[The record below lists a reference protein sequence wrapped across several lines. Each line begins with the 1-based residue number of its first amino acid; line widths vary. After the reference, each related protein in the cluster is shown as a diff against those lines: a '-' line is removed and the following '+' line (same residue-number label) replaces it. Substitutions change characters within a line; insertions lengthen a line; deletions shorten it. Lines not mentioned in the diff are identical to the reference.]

1 MTNLVGQTFDRYH
14 ILEQLGEGG
23 MAVVYKAYDSHLD
36 RAVAVKVILPGFEQ
50 SENFL
55 KRFEREAQALAR
67 LVHPNIVRVLDY
79 GHQQGL
85 PYLVM
90 EYLPG
95 GTLKQKTGRPMPWQE
110 AAHLLAPI
118 ARALAY
124 AHQVGILHRDIKPS
138 NILITHSGEPML
150 SDFGLAKLLQV
161 QDGVDL
167 TGSTGVIGTP
177 AYMAPEQMVGGKV
190 DRRVDI
196 YALGIVFYE
205 LVTGRTPYRADTPAA
220 IMVKVVTEPLP
231 RPTSF
236 MADLPEMVEFAI
248 LKALEKDPENR
259 FQNMED
265 FALALEGFAA
275 GRIPASPESASAPTS
290 VPAPVIEPTP
300 FPAPTASTIE
310 PTPAPAPTPPPSSAA
325 PASQSTVPA
334 EAVMPE
340 NEPASTEAGASLPQ
354 EPAEAA
360 EASTRPEASA
370 APKKK
375 WPAWAIGLA
384 SLIGLLLVGGI
395 AAGIYFLG
403 GFGGNK
409 NEPIPSPTAQINT
422 PVFNPPPAFTPA
434 PPALARSI
442 QPYQPQEGDHYPVL
456 QRFVS
461 GWAAALE
468 PGLRN
473 WEVRLRANQAVLIAP
488 GWCTSTVDLLNQNF
502 PHIHFLVEADGLP
515 VDTNTLQ
522 LVEEQNPEGACRQF
536 MGLIRNWSEGLHVIK
551 MTMQLD
557 APINDGKNE
566 LPAGD
571 YVNFFNVTAIPPTP
585 LNLSIVVLPYD
596 PKAGENYP
604 TLRSLTPGYKMLP
617 DPGVSDWSLTVEAG
631 QPAVLTQGWCSKTAK
646 ILGENFKHVK
656 FTYEL
661 DGVPMDMGRFNVMDE
676 QNAYGACRNIYGV
689 IHYWP
694 EGVHIIQ
701 ATMHVDS
708 DLNDGSTIIPA
719 GDYVDIFDVL
729 VLPPK

>member
-265 FALALEGFAA
+265 FALALERFAA
-275 GRIPASPESASAPTS
+275 ERAPASTASASAPTS
-290 VPAPVIEPTP
+290 VPAPTIEPTP
-300 FPAPTASTIE
+300 KPAPAPTASTIE
-310 PTPAPAPTPPPSSAA
+310 PTPAPAPTPTPSGAV

-334 EAVMPE
+334 EAVLPE
-340 NEPASTEAGASLPQ
+340 NEPVSTEAGAPLPQ

-360 EASTRPEASA
+360 EASA

-375 WPAWAIGLA
+375 WPGWAIGLA
-384 SLIGLLLVGGI
+384 SLIGLLLVGGM

-403 GFGGNK
+403 PFGGNK
-409 NEPIPSPTAQINT
+409 NEPVPSPTVQIQT
-422 PVFNPPPAFTPA
+422 PVFNPPPASTPA

-442 QPYQPQEGDHYPVL
+442 QPYQLQEGDHYPAL
-456 QRFVS
+456 PRFVS
-461 GWAAALE
+461 GWEAPLE

-473 WEVRLRANQAVLIAP
+473 WEVRLRANQAVLITP
-488 GWCTSTVDLLNQNF
+488 GWCARSADILNENF
-502 PHIHFLVEADGLP
+502 SHIHFFIEADGLP
-515 VDTNTLQ
+515 VEPNDLQ
-522 LVEEQNPEGACRQF
+522 LVEGQNPEEACRRF
-536 MGLIRNWSEGLHVIK
+536 MGIIHNWSEGLHVIK

-557 APINDGKNE
+557 ATINNGKNE
-566 LPAGD
+566 LPSGD

-585 LNLSIVVLPYD
+585 LDLSIIVLPYN
-596 PKAGENYP
+596 PKAGGDFP

-617 DPGVSDWSLTVEAG
+617 DPGVHDWSLTVEAG
-631 QPAVLTQGWCSKTAK
+631 QPAVLSQGWCSKTAK
-646 ILGENFKHVK
+646 ILEENFQHVK

-708 DLNDGSTIIPA
+708 ELNDGMGVIPA
-719 GDYVDIFDVL
+719 GDYVDIFNVL